1 MEICGAGNR
10 DEFIGSEM
18 LRGPNISD
26 ADPSSSWNAASQFE
40 LKNAEGYV
48 EKMPAELSPVGLRI
62 DPPGMAYSGS
72 QAAMAD
78 L

>member
-26 ADPSSSWNAASQFE
+26 ADPSGPWNAASQFE

-48 EKMPAELSPVGLRI
+48 EKMPAELFARGTENRSAGNGVFGIPSRNG
-62 DPPGMAYSGS
+62 
-72 QAAMAD
+72 
-78 L
+78 